1 MQGVHTYQPKPFQY
15 IDIEALIPQNHILRK
30 IDKLL
35 DLSFVRELTAQYYCH
50 NNGRP
55 SIDPELFFRMILIGY
70 IFGIRHDRRLCEEIG
85 YNLAY
90 RWYCKLSFE
99 DSIPDHSTL
108 SKIRDRYGLTVFEG
122 FFDKVIGLCRESG
135 LIKGE
140 RVITDST
147 LIEADASLD
156 SMVIIKKASEPLVQS
171 GDNNAQSSVF
181 NKKLSNQTHIST
193 TDSDST
199 LAKKPGSNKGL
210 KYKVHTSID
219 ADSRVILDN
228 KVTTGSCHDTQ
239 IYLERLKYIQNKY
252 NLLIK
257 EAIAD
262 RGYGAAENIQS
273 LQEQKITSYIP
284 LFSSNSGKI
293 VKLEEHGFVFDKE
306 HNRYICP
313 QGKFLLPKEREDG
326 AVYKSKTED
335 CKNCPVSKDCAASL
349 RQYSEHIRHIYRSH
363 NQSFFEIEQQR
374 MKTPEFI
381 ERMKERMWKVE
392 GINAEAKNLHA
403 LKRVKYRGLPK
414 VQIQA
419 YMTGAVQ
426 NLKRLLHATIIDIL
440 RSIYKIYLTKSLI
453 LSHVSIFTDFF
464 RKLINTEILGYKI
477 AI

>member
-1 MQGVHTYQPKPFQY
+1 MQGLHSYQPKPVQY

-35 DLSFVRELTAQYYCH
+35 NLSFVRELTAQYYCH
-50 NNGRP
+50 TNGRP
-55 SIDPELFFRMILIGY
+55 SIDPELFFKMILIGY

-108 SKIRDRYGLTVFEG
+108 SKIRDRYGLQVFED
-122 FFDKVIGLCRESG
+122 FFSKVIELCRESG
-135 LIKGE
+135 LVKGE
-140 RVITDST
+140 RIITDST

-156 SMVIIKKASEPLVQS
+156 SMVIKKSSEPVLPS
-171 GDNNAQSSVF
+171 GEDNKTQDLSLT
-181 NKKLSNQTHIST
+181 KKLSNQTHISA
-193 TDSDST
+193 TDSDSS
-199 LAKKPGSNKGL
+199 LAKKPGTNKGL

-257 EAIAD
+257 EVIAD

-374 MKTPEFI
+374 MKAPEFI

-392 GINAEAKNLHA
+392 GINAEAKNLHT
-403 LKRVKYRGLPK
+403 LKRVKYRGLSK

-426 NLKRLLHATIIDIL
+426 NLKRLIRVTIIDIL
-440 RSIYKIYLTKSLI
+440 CSIYEIYSTKSTI
-453 LSHVSIFTDFF
+453 VRSMKYI
-464 RKLINTEILGYKI
+464 Y
-477 AI
+477 

>member
-1 MQGVHTYQPKPFQY
+1 MQGLHTYQPKPFQRV
-15 IDIEALIPQNHILRK
+15 DIEALIPQNHILRK
-30 IDKLL
+30 IDKAF
-35 DLSFVRELTAQYYCH
+35 DLSFTRELTSQYYCH

-70 IFGIRHDRRLCEEIG
+70 VFGIKHDRRLCEEIG

-90 RWYCKLSFE
+90 RWYCRLSLE

-108 SKIRDRYGLTVFEG
+108 SKIRDRYGLTVFES
-122 FFDKVIGLCRESG
+122 FFDEVIELCRKLG
-135 LIKGE
+135 LVKGE

-147 LIEADASLD
+147 LIEADASLN
-156 SMVIIKKASEPLVQS
+156 SMAIKKASEPFSKQEK
-171 GDNNAQSSVF
+171 DNNTQVLSLT
-181 NKKLSNQTHIST
+181 KKLSNQTHISI
-193 TDSDST
+193 TDSDSS

-252 NLLIK
+252 NFLIK

-293 VKLEEHGFVFDKE
+293 VKLEEQGFVFDEE

-313 QGKFLLPKEREDG
+313 QDKFLLPHESEEG

-335 CKNCPVSKDCAASL
+335 CKNCPVSKDCVASL
-349 RQYSEHIRHIYRSH
+349 RKYSQHIRHIYRSH

-374 MKTPEFI
+374 MKMPRFI
-381 ERMKERMWKVE
+381 EKMKERMWKIE

-403 LKRVKYRGLPK
+403 LKRAKYRGLSK

-426 NLKRLLHATIIDIL
+426 NLKRLIHATIIDIL
-440 RSIYKIYLTKSLI
+440 YSIYKIWSVKSLTV
-453 LSHVSIFTDFF
+453 SRMSIFTDFL
-464 RKLINTEILGYKI
+464 RS
-477 AI
+477 